1 MTDDMTANSWEEHHH
16 AAREDVKDA
25 RDACARLEIELAE
38 ARDEPAVE
46 DIFIETFQK
55 IARSLGTISVGTFD
69 NDNSITQGL
78 FAISDSINKLSKSI
92 DDLRRTQHGV

>member
-1 MTDDMTANSWEEHHH
+1 MKYMNDS
-16 AAREDVKDA
+16 K
-25 RDACARLEIELAE
+25 
-38 ARDEPAVE
+38 AVE

-78 FAISDSINKLSKSI
+78 FAISDSINKLAQSV
-92 DDLRRTQHGV
+92 DDLSRS